1 MLSNPKADGYE
12 FTGWKGTGLDGKNIN
27 VTIPK
32 GSTGDREY
40 TATWLPTDPAE
51 RMVAQALEL
60 LPDPYTMKLED
71 FTGVEDYVPAAIG
84 VLAADEYF
92 STYVNQLSV
101 SVVKEGEPTQT
112 GTSLC
117 YPLTVTVTLKDDNG
131 EVLATQSKEGVIL
144 EVLKKSV
151 TITAEVDYT
160 GAVDGK
166 YIAYD
171 TKLRNVKVAGTAE
184 DTEGNKVTGT
194 FTWAEPDTVPLA
206 SNNDKAVYKVVFT
219 PGEEFASTYSTAET
233 LIAVNTQIGVKM
245 TIRPKYG
252 TEYIGRAM
260 PATSFSYYYVNKETG
275 EQVGGFWSP
284 VNPVLEQ
291 DNIEIGPTTVKLV
304 SYESHTVP
312 GVTDNSLY
320 AIDSENVSVSFDIVR
335 AKPSILGQ
343 VTYTVTVGT
352 TLYEMPY
359 NLYAHKTY
367 VGRIDGTFSW
377 STTDVVFDTV
387 GTYKYTINFTPTDT
401 VHFESCSLE
410 LPIKVVKKVVTAPSI
425 ESVNYNGNAYQPNI
439 PETDDYTVSGNE
451 PRTDVGNYS
460 VTLTLKDPTRCQ
472 WSDDD
477 KNADKVL
484 TYSIRPVDLK
494 VEEGSN
500 FEVQSLAYG

>member
-1 MLSNPKADGYE
+1 MTLNTVPEEPKRENYDFLGWFRVPTGGDANRVDMNASYNVEGTMTLYAGWAPTEYTITYVLGENGKNHSDNPGSHNVESDRLPLYAPTREGYNFSGWEVSGIDALEIKEDGSVYIPAGLAGEITLTAKWDIIEYNINYNLIRGETTKPNPDKYTVESDDIVLSNPKADGYE

-101 SVVKEGEPTQT
+101 SVVQEGEPTQT

-219 PGEEFASTYSTAET
+219 PGEEFAST
-233 LIAVNTQIGVKM
+233 
-245 TIRPKYG
+245 
-252 TEYIGRAM
+252 
-260 PATSFSYYYVNKETG
+260 
-275 EQVGGFWSP
+275 
-284 VNPVLEQ
+284 
-291 DNIEIGPTTVKLV
+291 
-304 SYESHTVP
+304 
-312 GVTDNSLY
+312 
-320 AIDSENVSVSFDIVR
+320 
-335 AKPSILGQ
+335 
-343 VTYTVTVGT
+343 
-352 TLYEMPY
+352 
-359 NLYAHKTY
+359 
-367 VGRIDGTFSW
+367 
-377 STTDVVFDTV
+377 
-387 GTYKYTINFTPTDT
+387 
-401 VHFESCSLE
+401 
-410 LPIKVVKKVVTAPSI
+410 
-425 ESVNYNGNAYQPNI
+425 
-439 PETDDYTVSGNE
+439 
-451 PRTDVGNYS
+451 
-460 VTLTLKDPTRCQ
+460 
-472 WSDDD
+472 
-477 KNADKVL
+477 
-484 TYSIRPVDLK
+484 
-494 VEEGSN
+494 
-500 FEVQSLAYG
+500 